1 MILRAVL
8 ASALLLVSAG
18 ALAETYSIQSELWL
32 DGELRGSPELV
43 VEAGKDATVE
53 TTDGDSGWRLVF
65 RVEPPAEHEGAASG
79 SLWLH
84 IEAFERSE
92 GEWHAL
98 ADSLLGLPPGQT
110 GTFSIVEDPDTD
122 PKPDNARMYLQVDV
136 TPVDGE

>member
-1 MILRAVL
+1 MIRRVTLAAVL
-8 ASALLLVSAG
+8 MLASTGV
-18 ALAETYSIQSELWL
+18 LAETYRIQSELWL

-79 SLWLH
+79 SLWLY

-110 GTFSIVEDPDTD
+110 GTFSIVEDSETD
-122 PKPDNARMYLQVDV
+122 PKPDSARMYLQVDV
-136 TPVDGE
+136 TSLP